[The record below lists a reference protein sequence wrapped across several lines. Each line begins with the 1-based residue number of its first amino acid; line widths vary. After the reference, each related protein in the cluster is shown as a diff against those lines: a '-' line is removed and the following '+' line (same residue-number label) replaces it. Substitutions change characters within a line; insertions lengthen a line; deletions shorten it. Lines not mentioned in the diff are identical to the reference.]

1 MGTNTTN
8 YSFSKPTVDGDE
20 DSWGT
25 QLNGNWDKTDSLLS
39 GGQDISSLSITTSV
53 TLKGQADLVLK
64 DADSSHSVSLQ
75 APATIGTNFTLTLPA
90 ADGSSGQVIQTD
102 GSGNLSFVDQ
112 SGGGGS
118 GDSIVDAD
126 GDTKIQVE
134 ESTDDDTIR
143 FDTAGS
149 ERLIITPTGNVGINT
164 TTPYDNQ
171 WGTDGNNTEL
181 AIEGGST
188 GYGVIHL
195 RGTGAGSTDTRFSMG
210 VGDTKYYMAYDRID
224 GAHRMVM
231 NTDGAIGFNTQD
243 VGTET
248 LTVAKV
254 GSASYA
260 AIQLQGGSDGASKGG
275 QITMA
280 QKDDSSTSWNAL
292 SGWDNGTHRTVYV
305 GGGNFGQEEATKV
318 QIYAGAYDSGSGGS
332 TLRLTVD
339 NSKVSINYSG
349 ADCLDFTASSTN
361 NSRGIAFNGLTALSS
376 NGTDGWLRL
385 NNGSDFSN
393 GVYTPTHLRSDGSIT
408 ASDKLMVGTSSSL
421 NSTGQLNLYRS
432 ANPFIAWYSGSSTRG
447 GYLQYLSDYFFF
459 GDVSYSQSA
468 GSFRAPIFYDSD
480 NTSYFTNPGGTSYM
494 EYIGRR
500 SHQRGHLVG
509 GHNNIGSTSTK
520 SCPIYTIGSSYN
532 PNESSLSNMYGIG
545 YTHTNASFIGFAG
558 SSGWGMY
565 VAADGDARVYLSG
578 QSGSGHFT
586 GNVTAYASDE
596 RLKTNI
602 KPVENALEKVCQLR
616 GVEFD
621 WVDNITSEYD
631 FHPQTMHETGV
642 LAQNVAEHIPDAVT
656 EAPMNANYTAKNGTD
671 HQFLTV
677 DKEKIIPVLIEAI
690 KELKAEINM
699 LKGEIDV

>member
-102 GSGNLSFVDQ
+102 GSGNLTFVDQ

-118 GDSIVDAD
+118 GDSIADAD

-143 FDTAGS
+143 FDTAGT
-149 ERLIITPTGNVGINT
+149 ERAIIASGGGVGIAT
-164 TTPYDNQ
+164 TD
-171 WGTDGNNTEL
+171 L
-181 AIEGGST
+181 
-188 GYGVIHL
+188 
-195 RGTGAGSTDTRFSMG
+195 
-210 VGDTKYYMAYDRID
+210 GD
-224 GAHRMVM
+224 
-231 NTDGAIGFNTQD
+231 
-243 VGTET
+243 ET
-248 LTVAKV
+248 LTINKV
-254 GSASYA
+254 GSSSYG
-260 AIQLQGGSDGASKGG
+260 AIQIRRSDSDNTNNGG
-275 QITMA
+275 ILTFA
-280 QKDDSSTSWNAL
+280 QKDNANTSWLGMA
-292 SGWDNGTHRTVYV
+292 GWDNGTDRTIYL
-305 GGGNFGQEEATKV
+305 GGGNWSKQEATKV
-318 QIYAGAYDSGSGGS
+318 QIYAGAYDAGSNGAVQQLLIDTSKVQAANALECEGGELVLGQDAYSASASYIGLKTSFQSGVNDYMMISGTSDGDTYVSSKDGSSTHIRGGGNYSTNEIVVPDGGNPYAAEKFNIGYSS
-332 TLRLTVD
+332 TL
-339 NSKVSINYSG
+339 SG
-349 ADCLDFTASSTN
+349 D
-361 NSRGIAFNGLTALSS
+361 
-376 NGTDGWLRL
+376 
-385 NNGSDFSN
+385 
-393 GVYTPTHLRSDGSIT
+393 
-408 ASDKLMVGTSSSL
+408 
-421 NSTGQLNLYRS
+421 GQLNLYRS
-432 ANPFIAWYSGSSTRG
+432 ANPYIAWYSGSSTRG
-447 GYLQYLSDYFFF
+447 GYMQYLPDYFLF
-459 GDVSYSQSA
+459 GEVGYSQSV
-468 GSFRAPIFYDSD
+468 GSFRAPLFYDSD
-480 NTSYFTNPGGTSYM
+480 STTYVLDAASTSYLK
-494 EYIGRR
+494 YIGRR
-500 SHQRGHLVG
+500 GHNTGFLVG
-509 GHNNIGSTSTK
+509 GHNNIGSTAATTN
-520 SCPIYTIGSSYN
+520 PIYTIGTSYM
-532 PNESSLSNMYGIG
+532 PNVSSLSNMYGIG
-545 YTHTNASFIGFAG
+545 YTHTNATFIGFAG
-558 SSGWGMY
+558 SAGWGMY

-586 GNVTAYASDE
+586 GNITAYASDE

-621 WVDNITSEYD
+621 WVDNITSKYD

-690 KELKAEINM
+690 KELKAEIDM
-699 LKGEIDV
+699 LKGEADV